1 MESSSC
7 IFYELQLQNAVNKNQ
22 ASSCIH
28 YTSTLI
34 FPSCEGMQ
42 EGCMQTA
49 YQTSNLHTQLCIS
62 RVSVNIQ
69 QDSWIAV
76 PPCII
81 GTISNKSLFLGWKQC
96 INIANTCLLS
106 SQTAKVLNSTSLL
119 NPFHRDALCSTGWS
133 LHSHSSPGVVFSSA
147 VSLKINKNHCLP
159 SQKRTQALWWWITAT
174 AHGRCYEPK
183 CGVSTGL
190 EPEMPGTSEGHFLHP
205 WKPNVLSDH
214 KLISPST
221 FPTGCIY
228 HLKS

>member
-96 INIANTCLLS
+96 INIANTCLLC

-119 NPFHRDALCSTGWS
+119 NPFHWDALCSTGWS

-147 VSLKINKNHCLP
+147 VSLKINIK
-159 SQKRTQALWWWITAT
+159 ITAFPPKN
-174 AHGRCYEPK
+174 AHRHCGDESLPQPIEGAMNQSVGSAQGWNLRCQELLK
-183 CGVSTGL
+183 VIFSTRESL
-190 EPEMPGTSEGHFLHP
+190 MFYLTT
-205 WKPNVLSDH
+205 N
-214 KLISPST
+214 
-221 FPTGCIY
+221 
-228 HLKS
+228 

>member
-96 INIANTCLLS
+96 INIANTCLLC

-119 NPFHRDALCSTGWS
+119 ILTHSIGMLFAALDD
-133 LHSHSSPGVVFSSA
+133 HFIH
-147 VSLKINKNHCLP
+147 
-159 SQKRTQALWWWITAT
+159 T
-174 AHGRCYEPK
+174 AHQVLFSP
-183 CGVSTGL
+183 V
-190 EPEMPGTSEGHFLHP
+190 PFL
-205 WKPNVLSDH
+205 
-214 KLISPST
+214 
-221 FPTGCIY
+221 
-228 HLKS
+228 